1 MKRISFLLL
10 ALLVSCSELE
20 RELPE
25 LNRSDLSDSINY
37 DHSIEQIKLNKIVRA
52 YKMDSISQLAKEI
65 TRLNTMKEVN
75 MLNHFEKVKDSL
87 VNELEIEHAIVHELM
102 ETPKDSIIFDTVYEY
117 ITVYDTV
124 KIYDTITV
132 KYSKFN
138 KKRVKK

>member
-1 MKRISFLLL
+1 MRKLILLIL
-10 ALLVSCSELE
+10 CFSLFSCGDKLIESE
-20 RELPE
+20 RDVITYTI
-25 LNRSDLSDSINY
+25 NHDSILQ
-37 DHSIEQIKLNKIVRA
+37 QIDNKKRLEGL
-52 YKMDSISQLAKEI
+52 KMDSISRLAKEI

-87 VNELEIEHAIVHELM
+87 VHELEIEHEIVHQLQEL
-102 ETPKDSIIFDTVYEY
+102 PRDSIIFDTIYEY

-124 KIYDTITV
+124 KIYDTVTV